1 MGKFSDKFTDTEES
15 LLLSL
20 FVTTPYADV
29 FGVYETLL
37 APEQFATLGAA
48 YSRTHEAFQSRL
60 IRALAEGDILE
71 PELLRSI
78 LRLHEE
84 QSGMVAELAGVE
96 LSELIRAHLKAPGF
110 IETLSQFKGVPKKAA
125 SFIQKWAQEY
135 GHNSIKEMGML
146 RFCAENIPDY
156 TGKHIT
162 GHPLAHP
169 QVKSSRYIDWA
180 GLHDLMEHNLDIQSS
195 AYSAELV
202 ACLKKLGGSYDSLS
216 DRLARFVA
224 KAPVNLDWLTEQQR
238 EENLI
243 AAIMAR
249 KREPSA
255 ELIEKER
262 ATKAEALARD
272 ARRSIFDTTRYLLTP
287 AMPTS
292 VACAVDARSAED
304 ILTSLLSSPLK
315 EDQKLGEELW
325 RELRKVQPVLLGDKC
340 HAGKN
345 EYLVSQREI
354 GEGLCKQLFSFELE
368 RQYERTSRTNFL
380 DAVSSFTEPQLAAAL
395 VYPYGHGSFMQY
407 YSELSRSPEKTKEII
422 DSMLS
427 GRGRYDP
434 FPAELAQGGELREFL
449 MDYGGYRDVFRHRR
463 GARSRQLISTYHGF
477 EVPALIDVAST
488 RAEYDAI
495 HAEVDKLYRKVAES
509 EPYAAQLIVP
519 FSYRCRSLYSWSLQQ
534 DMYFVELRGKP
545 TANESYRTIAFD
557 IADHWA
563 KKTPEIAR
571 YLRLDKRSYPA
582 ELTLLARK
590 WYDTT
595 RA

>member
-1 MGKFSDKFTDTEES
+1 MGKFSDKFTDSEER

-60 IRALAEGDILE
+60 VRALADGDLLE

-84 QSGMVAELAGVE
+84 HYSIQEELKQVK
-96 LSELIRAHLKAPGF
+96 LSDVVRAHIQAPDF
-110 IETLSQFKGVPKKAA
+110 IETLSHFKGVPKKAGA
-125 SFIQKWAQEY
+125 FIQKWAQEY

-180 GLHDLMEHNLDIQSS
+180 GLHDLMEHNLDIQNSRF
-195 AYSAELV
+195 SAEMGE
-202 ACLKKLGGSYDSLS
+202 CLKKLSTTYDSLS
-216 DRLARFVA
+216 DRLAKFVEG
-224 KAPVNLDWLTEQQR
+224 APVNLSWLSEQQR
-238 EENLI
+238 EENLL
-243 AAIMAR
+243 AALAA
-249 KREPSA
+249 KRLEPLP
-255 ELIEKER
+255 ELLEKER
-262 ATKAEALARD
+262 AARVEALRRD

-304 ILTSLLSSPLK
+304 ILTSLLSSPLL

-345 EYLVSQREI
+345 EYLIEQRVK
-354 GEGLCKQLFSFELE
+354 GEELSRKLFSFELE
-368 RQYERTSRTNFL
+368 RQYERTARTNFL
-380 DAVSSFTEPQLAAAL
+380 PEVESFSEAQLAASL

-407 YSELSRSPEKTKEII
+407 YSELKRSPEKTREII
-422 DSMLS
+422 STMLA
-427 GRGRYDP
+427 GRGKYDP
-434 FPAELAQGGELREFL
+434 FPAELAQGGEMREFL

-463 GARSRQLISTYHGF
+463 GARSRQLISTWHGF
-477 EVPALIDVAST
+477 EVPALIDVASV
-488 RAEYDAI
+488 RQEYDSI
-495 HAEVDKLYRKVAES
+495 HAEVDTLFRKVVES
-509 EPYAAQLIVP
+509 EPYAAQLIIP

-534 DMYFVELRGKP
+534 DLYFVELRGKP

-557 IADHWA
+557 IAEHWQKKAPAVA
-563 KKTPEIAR
+563 KH
-571 YLRLDKRSYPA
+571 LRLDKRSYPP

-590 WYDTT
+590 WYDG
-595 RA
+595 RN